1 MGKIIVSCA
10 MTVDGLI
17 EAPSPR
23 PHGWLVLEGDS
34 EQHQFDVFN
43 DSAGMLIGRKNYEG
57 FAAVWP
63 SMAGDGRWADRINPM
78 PKWVASKTLRE
89 PLEWNATLL
98 QGDVAAEVRRLKSE
112 VEGDLFSSGLG
123 SFARFLV
130 EQDLV
135 DELLFYVN
143 PAIRGAGERPF
154 HGSAVDLEL
163 LEARQFDSGVAL
175 LRYRPHAIGAGDD

>member
-1 MGKIIVSCA
+1 MGNIVISCA
-10 MTVDGLI
+10 ITVDGLI
-17 EAPSPR
+17 EAPAPR

-34 EQHQFDVFN
+34 EKHQFDVFN
-43 DSAGMLIGRKNYEG
+43 RCVGMLIGRKNFEG

-78 PKWVASKTLRE
+78 RKWVASTTLQE

-98 QGDVAAEVRRLKSE
+98 QGDVADQIRQLKCE

-130 EQDLV
+130 AEGLV
-135 DELLFYVN
+135 DEVLFYVN
-143 PAIRGAGERPF
+143 PTIRGAGERPF
-154 HGSAVDLEL
+154 HGAAVELEL
-163 LEARQFDSGVAL
+163 LETRQFDSGVAL
-175 LRYRPHAIGAGDD
+175 LRYRPHGVPTDG